1 MRPKVIFL
9 THRLPYPPNRG
20 DRIRAYHTIK
30 FLSKYADIKL
40 GSVAD
45 EAWLPEHEAALREL
59 CEEVSIHRLPPRGR
73 WVRAMTSMAFGRSA
87 TEGAFFSQSLA
98 EQVRRWTAGL
108 VDGAVLYCSS
118 MGQYSSFFGVR
129 PKQVVV
135 DLVDVDSQKWR
146 DYVGTTRGA
155 RKLLYRMEAERVK
168 ALEARLSKEANWMTV
183 VSEEEASLYRAIHPG
198 SAVSAVSNGVDQEYF
213 SPYALPESV
222 YGPMRQGAPQMVFV
236 GVLDYW
242 PNEQGLD
249 WFVRHVMPV
258 ILQRY
263 PSAKLQIVGRRPSAK
278 VQELAKFPGVHLVG
292 EVDDVRPYVLS
303 AHFAIAPL
311 KIARGV
317 QNKVLEALAC
327 GRPVVATHEA
337 ATGIEHAG
345 GVLIAD
351 TPEQW
356 LEAVEALQDQK
367 MAENMAQ
374 AARRGCEQGY
384 SWEAKLQSFLDMLGL
399 RGMAEHGETP
409 SRTPA

>member
-1 MRPKVIFL
+1 MRPKVLFL
-9 THRLPYPPNRG
+9 THRLPFPPNRG

-73 WVRAMTSMAFGRSA
+73 WVRAMKSMAFGRSA
-87 TEGAFFSQSLA
+87 TEGAFFSPALA
-98 EQVRRWTAGL
+98 EQVRKWTASPL
-108 VDGAVLYCSS
+108 DGAVLYCSS
-118 MGQYSSFFGVR
+118 MGQYTSFFRVR

-155 RKLLYRMEAERVK
+155 RKMLYRMEAERVR
-168 ALEARLSKEANWMTV
+168 ALEARLAKAANWMTV
-183 VSEEEASLYRAIHPG
+183 VSEEEANLYRAIHPN

-213 SPYALPESV
+213 SPEALPDSEYRSV
-222 YGPMRQGAPQMVFV
+222 RQADPQMVFV

-249 WFVRHVMPV
+249 WFVKHALPL

-263 PSAKLQIVGRRPSAK
+263 PAAKLHIVGRRPSNK
-278 VQELAKFPGVHLVG
+278 VQELARVAGVQLVG
-292 EVDDVRPYVLS
+292 EVEDVRPYVLAS
-303 AHFAIAPL
+303 HFAIAPL

-327 GRPVVATHEA
+327 GKPVIATHEA

-345 GVLIAD
+345 GILIAD

-356 LEAVEALQDQK
+356 LQAIGALREGGRSES
-367 MAENMAQ
+367 MAH
-374 AARRGCEQGY
+374 AARLGCEQGY
-384 SWEAKLQSFLDMLGL
+384 SWEAKLQPFLDMLGL
-399 RGMAEHGETP
+399 RGWSEGDRGR
-409 SRTPA
+409 SRSPT